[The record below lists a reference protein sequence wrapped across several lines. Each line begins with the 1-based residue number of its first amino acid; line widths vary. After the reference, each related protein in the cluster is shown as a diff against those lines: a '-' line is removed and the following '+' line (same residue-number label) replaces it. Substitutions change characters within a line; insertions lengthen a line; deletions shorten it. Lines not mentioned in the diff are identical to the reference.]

1 MDKKRKLTE
10 DKSSVL
16 TLAIVMVCILVIG
29 LGGFFSIYGTR
40 IKTMLYDERLD
51 HMREVTDQLFAGVEK
66 VLDSQWSL
74 TDVFTAVFNEN
85 CEEESTEDEFRK
97 FLHQEAV
104 LNNFAVN
111 DSVMLAVDEKGM
123 FYNDDGAGM
132 AMTGVFSQKDAIL
145 QGDIPNTMNYIYDR
159 KSIQRTEMVFLKKPT
174 NERFII
180 KENGERVKIVYL
192 GFSRNMTMISSYFD
206 CSAYDDNCNVYVL
219 NRYGE
224 KMFTDSPQKLIDT
237 DVDNVFDTLS
247 AVNYLH
253 GSSYEEMISQFRKD
267 GVAYSNAVFDG
278 DEYYFVLYKI
288 KKANWIILF
297 LVPSLSV
304 ARNTQMIVSTSTK
317 VMLVISISTFI
328 VALIVMYLLLRR
340 QQKQVVDY
348 IKKNNEELTRLNAEL
363 KTASEAKS
371 HFLSNMSH
379 DIRTPMNAIIGVSEL
394 MSKEDV
400 SDKMRDYISKI
411 RSSGKYLL
419 GLINNVLD
427 MSKIE
432 ANEFGLVETPVS
444 IAELTERLIDI
455 IFPQANERGQNF
467 TIKTVNLT
475 HENIICDFTRMNQV
489 LINLLSNAVK
499 YTPKGGRVDCII
511 EEFPLED
518 PNYTRIR
525 FTVADNG
532 CGMKPEFLEHV
543 FDPFA
548 REKESM
554 VNRVQGTG
562 LGMAIA
568 KNIVDKMNGRIDI
581 ESQPGK
587 GTKVEVTID
596 FEIDNEL
603 TPDLYS
609 RTILL
614 VDADDELV
622 KNITSAFAVSCARL
636 IVAKNIEEVAANLS
650 KCRAEAV
657 IIGKCDD
664 SVKAEIARIRNA
676 TKGKIAVFCCRDFS
690 ADYVAASEL
699 GADAVLLRPFFLSG
713 FCKAFAAVF
722 ENNYRTDTSAPE
734 VNAIAGRRFLCA
746 EDNLLSAEI
755 LEALLKSEHAECTVY
770 HNGKEIVE
778 AFKNVKPGEY
788 DAILM
793 DVQMPE
799 MNGLDA
805 TRLIRGGDNSLG
817 KTIPIIAMTA
827 NIFVEDI
834 DACIAAGM
842 DGHIAKPIYIDVV
855 QKTMARIFENAKNS

>member
-1 MDKKRKLTE
+1 MKGIKNFKIGSRVSIRTLVIVMLC
-10 DKSSVL
+10 VL
-16 TLAIVMVCILVIG
+16 TIG
-29 LGGFFSIYGTR
+29 MGIFFGIYNSE
-40 IKTMLYDERLD
+40 IKSMLYRERLD
-51 HMREVTDQLFAGVEK
+51 HMREVTDQLFNGVENVK
-66 VLDSQWSL
+66 ESQWL
-74 TDVFTAVFNEN
+74 LVDVFRSVLNIN
-85 CEEESTEDEFRK
+85 CEEESTEAEFRA

-104 LNNFAVN
+104 FNNFAGN
-111 DSVMLAVDEKGM
+111 SVMLAVDEEGI
-123 FYNDDGAGM
+123 FYNDDGANM
-132 AMTGVFSQKDAIL
+132 STTGDFSRKDMIL
-145 QGDIPNTMNYIYDR
+145 QGDYPETLNYIFNR
-159 KSIQRTEMVFLKKPT
+159 KDAIRRTEMVFLKKPIEDRYVV
-174 NERFII
+174 NG
-180 KENGERVKIVYL
+180 GERVKIAYI
-192 GFSRNMTMISSYFD
+192 GFSRNIEVISSYFD
-206 CSAYDDNCNVYVL
+206 SSAYNDNCNVYIL
-219 NRYGE
+219 NDEGE
-224 KMFTDSPQKLIDT
+224 KMFADSPQKLIT
-237 DVDNVFDTLS
+237 GENAFEMLKTLKYS
-247 AVNYLH
+247 H
-253 GSSYEEMISQFRKD
+253 GSSYAQTMEVFVRD
-267 GVAYSNAVFDG
+267 GVAYSNAVIDG
-278 DEYYFVLYKI
+278 DEYYFALYQMK
-288 KKANWIILF
+288 NSEWIILF
-297 LVPSLSV
+297 LVPSYCV
-304 ARNTQMIVSTSTK
+304 AVNTQMIVTASTW
-317 VMLVISISTFI
+317 VMILISITMFV
-328 VALIVMYLLLRR
+328 VAVITIYLLLRR
-340 QQKQVVDY
+340 QQEQVVAY
-348 IKKNNEELTRLNAEL
+348 TKKSNEQLVALNAKL

-394 MSKEDV
+394 MSKEEV
-400 SDKMRDYISKI
+400 SDKMRDYIGKI

-444 IAELTERLIDI
+444 IAEITERLIDI
-455 IFPQANERGQNF
+455 NLPQANEREQ
-467 TIKTVNLT
+467 TLTVKTVNLS

-499 YTPKGGRVDCII
+499 YTPKGGKVDCVI

-554 VNRVQGTG
+554 INRVQGSG
-562 LGMAIA
+562 LGMAIT

-614 VDADDELV
+614 VGADDELV

-636 IVAKNIEEVAANLS
+636 IVAKNIEEVTANLY
-650 KCRAEAV
+650 KCKAEAV

-676 TKGKIAVFCCRDFS
+676 TTDKIAVFCCRDFNS
-690 ADYVAASEL
+690 GYVSPREL
-699 GADAVLLRPFFLSG
+699 GADDILVRPFFLSR

-734 VNAIAGRRFLCA
+734 VINAIAGRRFLCA

-805 TRLIRGGDNSLG
+805 TRLIRGGDNPLG

-855 QKTMARIFENAKNS
+855 QKTMARIFENAKNN

>member
-1 MDKKRKLTE
+1 MNRIKNFKTGSRV
-10 DKSSVL
+10 SIY
-16 TLAIVMVCILVIG
+16 TLAIVMLCVLTLG
-29 LGGFFSIYGTR
+29 LGTFFAVYNSD
-40 IKTMLYDERLD
+40 IKNMLYSERLE
-51 HMREVTDQLFAGVEK
+51 HMREVTDQLFNGVGNVK
-66 VLDSQWSL
+66 DSQWSL
-74 TDVFTAVFNEN
+74 ADVFCAVLNAN
-85 CEEESTEDEFRK
+85 CEEESTETEFRE

-111 DSVMLAVDEKGM
+111 DSVMLAVDEKGVY
-123 FYNDDGAGM
+123 YNDDGDGM
-132 AMTGVFSQKDAIL
+132 STTGDFSKKSLIL
-145 QGDIPNTMNYIYDR
+145 QGNYPSTLNYIYNR
-159 KSIQRTEMVFLKKPT
+159 KSVANRTEMVFLKTPT
-174 NERFII
+174 ENRYIVQGDERI
-180 KENGERVKIVYL
+180 KIVYI
-192 GFSRNMTMISSYFD
+192 GFSRNIEMISSYFD
-206 CSAYDDNCNVYVL
+206 CSAYDDNCNVYIL
-219 NRYGE
+219 NDEGE
-224 KMFTDSPQKLIDT
+224 KMFSDSPQKLID
-237 DVDNVFDTLS
+237 VPNAFDMLKGLD
-247 AVNYLH
+247 YLH
-253 GSSYEEMISQFRKD
+253 GSSYEQTMEVFNRD

-278 DEYYFVLYKI
+278 DEYYFALYQM
-288 KKANWIILF
+288 KKSEWIILF
-297 LVPSLSV
+297 LVPSYCV
-304 ARNTQMIVSTSTK
+304 ARNTQMIVTASTW
-317 VMLVISISTFI
+317 VMVFISVMMFV
-328 VALIVMYLLLRR
+328 VAVVSIYLLLRR
-340 QQKQVVDY
+340 QQNQVVAY
-348 IKKNNEELTRLNAEL
+348 IKKSNEQLVELNAEL

-400 SDKMRDYISKI
+400 SDKMRDYIGKI

-455 IFPQANERGQNF
+455 IFPQADERGQNF

-499 YTPKGGRVDCII
+499 YTPKGGRVDCVI

-518 PNYTRIR
+518 PNYTRVR

-554 VNRVQGTG
+554 INRVQGSG
-562 LGMAIA
+562 LGMAIT
-568 KNIVDKMNGRIDI
+568 KNIVDKMNGSIDI

-636 IVAKNIEEVAANLS
+636 IVAKNIEEVTANLS
-650 KCRAEAV
+650 KCKAEAV

-664 SVKAEIARIRNA
+664 SAKAEIARIRNA
-676 TKGKIAVFCCRDFS
+676 TKEKIAVFCCRDFS

-805 TRLIRGGDNSLG
+805 TRLIRGGNNPLG

-855 QKTMARIFENAKNS
+855 QKTMARIFENAKNN